1 MFLFILPRWSMFTAA
16 PRECSDTRT
25 PAQASVCSIFTIIPL
40 CRASWCQ
47 ANRNVFLSPLKSNSV
62 QLTPALASFN

>member
-1 MFLFILPRWSMFTAA
+1 MFLFVLPRWSMFSAA

-25 PAQASVCSIFTIIPL
+25 PAQASVFIFTVIPL
-40 CRASWCQ
+40 CRASWRQ